1 MTKNRRDAFC
11 ILSVAWGVFLVC
23 GMLQLAGCAVGGPDP
38 AAERAEAARVQAEAE
53 RAGVALE
60 ATRQAVAFQAE
71 REALDL
77 ERAALDLERDTRR
90 QAAMDPFLAML
101 PWAILGGGV
110 LACGLLAWYL
120 LPIFVA
126 RYGLVTRRAE
136 DGESVLLLGK
146 SRFALPLRLAGP
158 YADLSKG
165 AERSP
170 MLAASAEAQ
179 ERATMRAQTANLAL
193 ASQAA
198 ATVEAR
204 TKRAGDVNLVLP
216 PERRERAAPA
226 LAAAPSPVR
235 VLQEPTPTVA
245 GWIEDVKNPLLLEV
259 TDDD

>member
-1 MTKNRRDAFC
+1 MGKT
-11 ILSVAWGVFLVC
+11 ILTVI
-23 GMLQLAGCAVGGPDP
+23 LAAIVILAIGCSGSGPDP
-38 AAERAEAARVQAEAE
+38 AAERAEAERVQAEAA
-53 RAGVALE
+53 RAGMSLE

-71 REALDL
+71 REALNL
-77 ERAALDLERDTRR
+77 EREALDLERDTRR

-165 AERSP
+165 AERAP
-170 MLAASAEAQ
+170 LLAHTPELQEA
-179 ERATMRAQTANLAL
+179 ATMRAQTANLAL

-216 PERRERAAPA
+216 PERRERTAPA
-226 LAAAPSPVR
+226 PAAPSPVVR
-235 VLQEPTPTVA
+235 VLPEPTETVR
-245 GWIEDVKNPLLLEV
+245 GWIEDTERALLPEV
-259 TDDD
+259 VSDGD